1 MRNSAMLGL
10 QTITA
15 AVGGLSA
22 AADAMPSGPRN
33 NYKPSRS
40 AETKAKRKKAK
51 LKRIAKRKQR
61 GK

>member
-1 MRNSAMLGL
+1 MKSLLLGL
-10 QTITA
+10 AEVTSTL
-15 AVGGLSA
+15 GGLSA

-51 LKRIAKRKQR
+51 LKKIAKRKQR
-61 GK
+61 RK